1 MTKDRLIKQ
10 FIEACKGAR
19 NHLEAC
25 MAGKIRNC
33 GKSAS
38 YPLVVKVLE
47 DADAFLADPH
57 MTVGQL
63 MKQLSKCDWEALVFV
78 GTHNKDMIFDTGLDT
93 NPAISITENRQSVH
107 EETGISCVHI
117 TSV

>member
-1 MTKDRLIKQ
+1 MTEEQLIKQ
-10 FIEACKGAR
+10 FIEACNGAR

-25 MAGKIRNC
+25 MAGRIRDS

-38 YPLVVKVLE
+38 YPLVIKVLE
-47 DADAFLADPH
+47 DADTFLRDPH

-63 MKQLSKCDWEALVFV
+63 IKKLSKCDWDALVFV
-78 GTHNKDMIFDTGLDT
+78 GLRNGDMKFPFGLDT
-93 NPAISITENRQSVH
+93 NPATMITENRQSIHTEHGV
-107 EETGISCVHI
+107 SCVHI